1 MIYYGKNRIELFSY
15 EATDKARNDT
25 EKILGSLGFEPL
37 FLSSFQSVP
46 KMKAQNELKN
56 IKKDDIIF
64 IQFPTYCGE
73 EYEMELLKIIKEKG
87 ARSAGI
93 IHDLESIRF
102 YNNDSDIKVLN
113 MFDCISL
120 PSPDIHKKLIKQGLK
135 TKVEIQFIWDY
146 LAGDNQKWFDKNA
159 DIVFAGNLSTAKSS
173 WLLDVKFPLTVYGD
187 NFNNMNFPKNI
198 KYLGKK
204 EDNFLPGII
213 GGHVGLLWEE
223 NDYKKYLK
231 YNLSFKASLYLASNC
246 PLIVPAKTHIG
257 NIVERYNLGVTVKNI
272 EYDEILKAI
281 IELKNNQKL
290 YQEKISEFGKEI
302 REGKNMKNLARRMV
316 LQIEI

>member
-1 MIYYGKNRIELFSY
+1 MIYYGKSKLELFSY

-25 EKILGSLGFEPL
+25 ETILNSIGFQPL
-37 FLSSFQSVP
+37 LLSTFTNAT
-46 KMKAQNELKN
+46 KNNAMNELKN
-56 IKKDDIIF
+56 IKKGDLVF

-73 EYEMELLKIIKEKG
+73 EYERELLKIIKEKG

-102 YNNDSDIKVLN
+102 YNNDSDIAILN

-146 LAGDNQKWFDKNA
+146 LTSDNQKWFDKNA

-173 WLLDVKFPLTVYGD
+173 WLLDAKFPLTVYGD
-187 NFNNMNFPKNI
+187 NVNNMIFPKNI

-204 EDNFLPGII
+204 EDSFLPDII
-213 GGHVGLLWEE
+213 GGHIGLLWEE
-223 NDYKKYLK
+223 NEYKKYLK

-257 NIVERYNLGVTVKNI
+257 DIVERYNLGVTVKSI
-272 EYDEILKAI
+272 EYDEILRAI